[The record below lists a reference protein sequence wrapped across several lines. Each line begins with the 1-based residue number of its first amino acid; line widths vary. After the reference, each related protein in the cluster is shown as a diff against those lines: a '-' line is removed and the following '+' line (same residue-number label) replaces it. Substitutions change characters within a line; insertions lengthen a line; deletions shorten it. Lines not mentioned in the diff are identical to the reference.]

1 MKSRYT
7 FILICFSA
15 VLLASCGN
23 RNSNSGSGSGS
34 SAPAPAASNARI
46 STSGKM
52 HTTGIV
58 FVTEMHNFGTLKAGE
73 IVSFSFIFT
82 NNGAMPFRIKKAET
96 SCGCISV
103 KYDKKEIAPG
113 KSAALEVILNTS
125 GEWGNQ
131 LKMIEVET
139 SSGEK
144 KELKIG
150 AYIENEQFNNLLNTQ
165 K

>member
-1 MKSRYT
+1 MKSRYAI
-7 FILICFSA
+7 ILICFSA
-15 VLLASCGN
+15 VVLASCGN
-23 RNSNSGSGSGS
+23 SSSSSGSGST
-34 SAPAPAASNARI
+34 APAHATATSQTPI
-46 STSGKM
+46 SASGKM
-52 HTTGIV
+52 HATGIV

-96 SCGCISV
+96 SCGCINV
-103 KYDKKEIAPG
+103 KYEEKEIAPG
-113 KSAALEVILNTS
+113 KSATIEVILNTT

-150 AYIENEQFNNLLNTQ
+150 AYIENEHFNNLLNTQ